1 MDSILPRNGASRKP
15 GAVHTLT
22 TADLERLAVLDAHHS
37 FDGDGRLLRL
47 GLQAYALGIAYE
59 FDPYFGLSISR
70 VDPLPHQ
77 LEAVYDYLLKLA
89 RVRFLLADDAGAG
102 KTIRSGLLIRE
113 LALRGLA
120 ERILI
125 VCPANLALDVT
136 HADGATAGQSAY
148 VRVEVPEPAPEPEP
162 VPVPALPFLDWA
174 IEWVI
179 RQAQSLLRR

>member
-1 MDSILPRNGASRKP
+1 MRSASPTSSIPTSVSRSHASIRC
-15 GAVHTLT
+15 
-22 TADLERLAVLDAHHS
+22 R
-37 FDGDGRLLRL
+37 
-47 GLQAYALGIAYE
+47 
-59 FDPYFGLSISR
+59 
-70 VDPLPHQ
+70 
-77 LEAVYDYLLKLA
+77 
-89 RVRFLLADDAGAG
+89 
-102 KTIRSGLLIRE
+102 IRSGLLIRE